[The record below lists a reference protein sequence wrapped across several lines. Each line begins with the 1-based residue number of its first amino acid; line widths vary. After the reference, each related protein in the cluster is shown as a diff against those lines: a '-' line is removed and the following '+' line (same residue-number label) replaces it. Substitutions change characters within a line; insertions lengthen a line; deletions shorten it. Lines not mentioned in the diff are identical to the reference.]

1 MAIKYNIESKN
12 GKLIISE
19 KSTKYKNDL
28 RERLVDFAVNTI
40 MFLGTIP
47 YKKEYE
53 VFRYQLPKAATSIG
67 ANYEESQASTPK
79 EFRAKV
85 SISLRESRE
94 TCFWYKVINKLN
106 LGDENMRRCLIQESK
121 EITLIMGS
129 IASKAR

>member
-106 LGDENMRRCLIQESK
+106 LGDENM
-121 EITLIMGS
+121 
-129 IASKAR
+129 